1 MNFNCFNPCSVYYR
15 ITAASYADTWLTSW
29 QWGIPTFLPHLKCEA
44 ISGGRRLVDGR
55 HTRQESFVPA
65 KPAAPT
71 HDKPSQGTKDSYK
84 YSTGRPGGVL
94 TYLINHRSSLHCKP
108 CLKAFNKP
116 VKSFRIYGIRL
127 YSD

>member
-15 ITAASYADTWLTSW
+15 ITAASYADTWLASW
-29 QWGIPTFLPHLKCEA
+29 QWGIPTFLPHLTCEA
-44 ISGGRRLVDGR
+44 ISGGRRPVDGR

-84 YSTGRPGGVL
+84 YYTGRPGGVL

>member
-1 MNFNCFNPCSVYYR
+1 MRTVDCVFRSRVNNQRPQ
-15 ITAASYADTWLTSW
+15 A
-29 QWGIPTFLPHLKCEA
+29 
-44 ISGGRRLVDGR
+44 GGR
-55 HTRQESFVPA
+55 
-65 KPAAPT
+65 AP
-71 HDKPSQGTKDSYK
+71 HSAGVF
-84 YSTGRPGGVL
+84 RPGGVL